1 MKPPQAFYDFTLQLH
16 QDLELVYPGWSS
28 EASDARRE
36 LYEDFRQ
43 GFGNRAVD
51 ELSAYF
57 GRLLNDEEADLETLW
72 WKESRADWLF
82 DKQGIRRLFK
92 DFQSWASSIR

>member
-1 MKPPQAFYDFTLQLH
+1 MKPPQAFYGFTLQLH
-16 QDLELVYPGWSS
+16 QDLDLVYPDWSS

-43 GFGNRAVD
+43 GFGNRAVE

-57 GRLLNDEEADLETLW
+57 GRLLDGKDADLATLW
-72 WKESRADWLF
+72 TNESRADWLF
-82 DKQGIRRLFK
+82 DGKGVRRLLE
-92 DFQSWASSIR
+92 DFRAWASAS

>member
-16 QDLELVYPGWSS
+16 QDLDLVYPDWSS

-43 GFGNRAVD
+43 GFGNGAVE
-51 ELSAYF
+51 ELSANF
-57 GRLLNDEEADLETLW
+57 GRLLDGKDADLETLW
-72 WKESRADWLF
+72 TNESRADWLF
-82 DKQGIRRLFK
+82 DGKGVRRLLE
-92 DFQSWASSIR
+92 DFRAWASAS

>member
-16 QDLELVYPGWSS
+16 QDLDLVYPGWSS

-43 GFGNRAVD
+43 GFGDRSVAK
-51 ELSAYF
+51 LSAYF
-57 GRLLNDEEADLETLW
+57 GLLLNDEYADLEAIWT
-72 WKESRADWLF
+72 KESRADWLF
-82 DKQGIRRLFK
+82 ERQGIRRLLE
-92 DFQSWASSIR
+92 DFRAWASAS